1 MTGPRRKATDSSLV
15 QGPVK
20 SAETIWGISTGY
32 LSREMG
38 DASVGKNAVTD
49 LLIIGSKMHLRL
61 GKHREK
67 LGGGTPRSWA
77 WLSAPQRAGVAMPE
91 MRAGTVDASA
101 SEGCQQVGSRG
112 WSQVLLMRW
121 WAIPEI

>member
-20 SAETIWGISTGY
+20 STETIWGISTGY

-38 DASVGKNAVTD
+38 DASAGKNAVTQD

-61 GKHREK
+61 EKHRKNLEEAP
-67 LGGGTPRSWA
+67 LGAGLGYLPLKELGLRCLRGELAELMPVPLRDARRWA
-77 WLSAPQRAGVAMPE
+77 PEAGAK
-91 MRAGTVDASA
+91 
-101 SEGCQQVGSRG
+101 CC
-112 WSQVLLMRW
+112 
-121 WAIPEI
+121 

>member
-20 SAETIWGISTGY
+20 STETIWGISTGY

-38 DASVGKNAVTD
+38 DASAGKNAVTQD

-61 GKHREK
+61 GKHRKNLEEAPSE
-67 LGGGTPRSWA
+67 LGLVTCPSKSW
-77 WLSAPQRAGVAMPE
+77 GC
-91 MRAGTVDASA
+91 DA
-101 SEGCQQVGSRG
+101 
-112 WSQVLLMRW
+112 
-121 WAIPEI
+121 